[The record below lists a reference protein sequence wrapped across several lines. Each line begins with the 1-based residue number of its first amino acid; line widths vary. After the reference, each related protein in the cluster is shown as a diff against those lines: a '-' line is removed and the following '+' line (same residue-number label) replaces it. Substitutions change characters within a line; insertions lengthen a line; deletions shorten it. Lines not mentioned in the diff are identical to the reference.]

1 VADEGQRTKGERLI
15 EKKAKKGRGA
25 QRGDYVR
32 VMEGKGER
40 VIARM
45 SGE

>member
-1 VADEGQRTKGERLI
+1 MKM
-15 EKKAKKGRGA
+15 GRGA

-32 VMEGKGER
+32 VRVWIGER

-45 SGE
+45 SEE